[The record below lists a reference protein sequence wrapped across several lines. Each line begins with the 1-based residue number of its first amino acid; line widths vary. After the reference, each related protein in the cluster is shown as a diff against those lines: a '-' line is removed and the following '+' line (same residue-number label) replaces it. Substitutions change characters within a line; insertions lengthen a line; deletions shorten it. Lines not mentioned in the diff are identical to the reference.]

1 MRYFVPI
8 LVTFTFLLFTTF
20 VFAESLSVSMTVG
33 STNIA
38 FSGYTSPNSQV
49 VIKEDGSVVGTT
61 TSNSIGNWTK
71 TISVSTPTL
80 HSYDLYATDTLSL
93 STATVTYSLNVI
105 GNTTTNID
113 NIVLPPTITSSLF
126 TISGSAYPSSTITL
140 TSSSG
145 DTYSLTVAA
154 SGLWTYDLSSLTG
167 GPYTITAIN
176 TVGSYLSINSTSLS
190 FNGPTPSSAP
200 ASSTPS
206 PSSASSEGS
215 PSTTSPSPSPSPTP
229 TPKQLPFFIKLYD
242 TNSDDTLS
250 LTELIAIVTNWLSG
264 HLPCDLN
271 KDKTCSLVDLSILL
285 YYIGR

>member
-1 MRYFVPI
+1 MRHFVPI
-8 LVTFTFLLFTTF
+8 LVTFALLLFTTL
-20 VFAESLSVSMTVG
+20 VLAESLSVSMTVG
-33 STNIA
+33 STNIT

-61 TSNSIGNWTK
+61 TSDSSGNWTK
-71 TISVSTPTL
+71 TISVAIPTL

-105 GNTTTNID
+105 GNTTTTID
-113 NIVLPPTITSSLF
+113 NIVLPPTITSSAYAV
-126 TISGSAYPSSTITL
+126 SGSAYPSSTVTL

-167 GPYTITAIN
+167 GPYTITAVN

-200 ASSTPS
+200 ASSTPN
-206 PSSASSEGS
+206 PSSSSEGS
-215 PSTTSPSPSPSPTP
+215 QSTTPPTSSPSPTP

-250 LTELIAIVTNWLSG
+250 LSELITIVTNWLTK
-264 HLPCDLN
+264 HVPCDLN
-271 KDKTCSLVDLSILL
+271 RDKACNLIDLSILL